1 MERNIYK
8 ISNVVKQVLTDDE
21 RARGDDFY
29 LYGRVMSKI
38 DSTFESMSAK
48 FFFNNAKELKY
59 IPFESVRRSRQKI
72 QAENEELK
80 PSESIVSAR
89 KRNEEVMKDYAKS

>member
-8 ISNVVKQVLTDDE
+8 ISDIVKQVLINDE

-29 LYGRVMSKI
+29 LYGQVMSKI

-72 QAENEELK
+72 QSENNELK
-80 PSESIVSAR
+80 PNKSIVNAR
-89 KRNEEVMKDYAKS
+89 KTNEKIMKDYAIN